1 MKISGFNKL
10 TLIDY
15 PGKVACTVF
24 TPGCNMRCPFCQNAS
39 LVKVSPTL
47 PIIDEEEFFLFLSK
61 RQGILD
67 GVAITGG
74 EPIFQPDITQFA
86 KKIKDMGF
94 SVKIDTNGVAPHR
107 LREVISS
114 GAVDYVAMDI
124 KNSPSKYKETC
135 GLTYDPMPDIRE
147 SSAFIMESAERG
159 IIDYEFRTTAVA
171 EFHTP
176 SDFVEI
182 GRWLMGARRYF
193 IQRFEDSGDI
203 LTEGLHAPSD
213 ADMKVLL
220 DAVLPYI
227 PSAELRGVT
236 V

>member
-1 MKISGFNKL
+1 MRICGLNKL
-10 TLIDY
+10 TLLDY

-39 LVKVSPTL
+39 LVKVLPTL
-47 PIIDEEEFFLFLSK
+47 PAIDEEEFFLFLSK

-74 EPIFQPDITQFA
+74 EPILQPDITQFA
-86 KKIKDMGF
+86 KKTKEMGF
-94 SVKIDTNGVAPHR
+94 SIKLDTNGADPHR

-114 GAVDYVAMDI
+114 GFIDYVAMDI
-124 KNSPSKYKETC
+124 KNSPLKYKETC
-135 GLTYDPMPDIRE
+135 GLTYDPVPDIKE
-147 SSAFIMESAERG
+147 SVAFIMSMADEG
-159 IIDYEFRTTAVA
+159 KIDYEFRTTAVS

-176 SDFVEI
+176 GDFAEI
-182 GRWLMGARRYF
+182 GRWLKGARRYF

-213 ADMKVLL
+213 DDMKAFL

-227 PSAELRGVT
+227 PNAQLRGVT